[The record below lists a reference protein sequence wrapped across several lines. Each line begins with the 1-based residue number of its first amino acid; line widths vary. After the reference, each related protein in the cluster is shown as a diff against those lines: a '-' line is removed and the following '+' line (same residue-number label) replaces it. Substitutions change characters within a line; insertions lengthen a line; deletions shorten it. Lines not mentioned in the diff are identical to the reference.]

1 MSAARGV
8 FSALNSPY
16 RRPEEVEH
24 NVPLRAF
31 TWLAVVLSLC
41 VAARDTGLMSPL
53 ALGLSAVSAG
63 YVFSHFR
70 RMYSNWWMKIAL
82 AAGMVAAGF
91 IYVNQM
97 LFTQRDHI
105 VVLTEMMI
113 FLQALHSFDLPR
125 RKDLIYSLLSA
136 FMLMCVG
143 GVLSRSLDFG
153 IYLAVFILLALAM
166 LAIFHYRET
175 SERALIIGNPRSIAA
190 VVARLAIALAVC
202 FPLFFPLIP
211 RYRTYAFA
219 NLPVSGRLREAAQ
232 KFSGQLMYPDPPSAA
247 VGIDAGFGPDAQVG
261 SDFSAER
268 YLAGGDAYFGF
279 VPELDLNSRA
289 RLSDK
294 LLMRVKSPSAV
305 YHRGLV
311 FDTFKNNLWMI
322 SDAEGEQLTRK
333 EASPVFRLDRSGDTE
348 YQSAFIGASL
358 TYHTYYL
365 ERDMPNIIYAPYR
378 PDTLYFPVGFIFMD
392 DNLAMRVPAVL
403 LEGTIYT
410 AISTTPSIDP
420 ETLRKVSF
428 PPCPDVDEKYCSI
441 GFMTPQ
447 MRALALGITAGS
459 TSVLDKVEAIAAY
472 LEKNYEYDID
482 APPAPPG
489 AHPVHH
495 FLFESKRGY
504 CEHFASAMALL
515 ARAAGIPSRLVTG
528 FVPGAYNPL
537 TGYFEVRG
545 TDAHAWVEIY
555 FPIVGWLT
563 FDPTPSGSTGPVFA
577 EEVTPMSFLYD
588 QYFKR
593 SAEGAVAGA
602 ARLFSSAAVAPAWIS
617 AALSALAVALC
628 AGAFFLISARRRR
641 RNGRFPLP
649 PNNLLVARDYLRLL
663 RARPEL
669 RNAPRSATAT
679 DLSVFIAP
687 DARDSWLELAA
698 LYNRAVFSP
707 LPLDARDAA
716 TASSLA
722 ATLKAHSERM

>member
-1 MSAARGV
+1 MNVARGV
-8 FSALNSPY
+8 LSALNSPY

-31 TWLAVVLSLC
+31 TWLAVTLSLC

-53 ALGLSAVSAG
+53 ALGLSAVTGG

-153 IYLAVFILLALAM
+153 IYLALFILLTLAM

-175 SERALIIGNPRSIAA
+175 SERALTIGNPRSIAT
-190 VVARLAIALAVC
+190 VVMRLAVALAVC
-202 FPLFFPLIP
+202 FPVFFPLIP
-211 RYRTYAFA
+211 RYRTYAFS
-219 NLPVSGRLREAAQ
+219 NLPVSGRLRETVQ

-247 VGIDAGFGPDAQVG
+247 VGIDSGFGPDAQVG
-261 SDFSAER
+261 PDFSAER

-311 FDTFKNNLWMI
+311 FDTFKNNVWLI
-322 SDAEGEQLTRK
+322 SDVEGDQLTRK
-333 EASPVFRLDRSGDTE
+333 ESAPVFRLDRSGDPE

-420 ETLRKVSF
+420 DTLRKVAF

-447 MRALALGITAGS
+447 MRALALEITAGS
-459 TSVLDKVEAIAAY
+459 ISVLDKVEAISEY
-472 LEKNYEYDID
+472 LAENYEYDID

-563 FDPTPSGSTGPVFA
+563 FDPTPAGPSGPVFA
-577 EEVTPMSFLYD
+577 KEVTPMSFLYES
-588 QYFKR
+588 YFKGF
-593 SAEGAVAGA
+593 AEGARAAA
-602 ARLFSSAAVAPAWIS
+602 ARLFYSAATAPAWVS

-628 AGAFFLISARRRR
+628 AGAFYLISSRRRPGGSR
-641 RNGRFPLP
+641 APLP
-649 PNNLLVARDYLRLL
+649 SNNRAVARSYLKLL
-663 RARPEL
+663 RVRPEL
-669 RNAPRSATAT
+669 RTAPRSATAYELA
-679 DLSVFIAP
+679 DFIDAP
-687 DARDSWLELAA
+687 SRAAWLELAA

-707 LPLDARDAA
+707 LPLDDQDAA
-716 TASSLA
+716 KARSLA
-722 ATLKAHSERM
+722 TALACK